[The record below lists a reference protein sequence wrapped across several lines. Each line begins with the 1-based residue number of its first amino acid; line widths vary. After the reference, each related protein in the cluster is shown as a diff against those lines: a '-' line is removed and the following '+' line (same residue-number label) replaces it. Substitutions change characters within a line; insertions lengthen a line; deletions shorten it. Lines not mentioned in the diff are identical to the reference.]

1 LAVIIRNLPLSRIKS
16 QISSIFLADFILDDM
31 FPQLQLRYTCVRE
44 LTGDPVKRHHYL
56 LYLLKPISYRT
67 VNIIFNATLICIQ
80 TLLNYK
86 SEGSTKMTVTTINL
100 ILATVILI
108 LGVWAYF
115 KRRSDVALYKT
126 RSSGTSADDKAIAI
140 PDVALYIGI
149 AFGLYAV
156 SHALTLAG
164 LAARLQTLIIIIRI
178 IGYLLVIVAPTRIL
192 LKK

>member
-1 LAVIIRNLPLSRIKS
+1 
-16 QISSIFLADFILDDM
+16 
-31 FPQLQLRYTCVRE
+31 
-44 LTGDPVKRHHYL
+44 
-56 LYLLKPISYRT
+56 
-67 VNIIFNATLICIQ
+67 
-80 TLLNYK
+80 
-86 SEGSTKMTVTTINL
+86 MTVTTINL